1 MPEWNLI
8 LPANTP
14 ELLHLIQQPGHQ
26 LIAGGTDLLPRLRRG
41 TESSAPKLVDLSPL
55 SALRFIHQQDEA
67 IEIGALTTHAEL
79 AGSALL
85 QAHAPALAE
94 AAARIGSVQTRTR
107 GTLGGNLANASPAAD
122 TLPPLLCLEAELTL
136 TSLNGSRQVPLGEFL
151 LGPGQ
156 TCLQAGEMISSI
168 RFKLPQRKF
177 GFVFSKLG
185 RRNGMAIAVASLAVL
200 LEADSKGHIER
211 ARIALGSLAPTAVR
225 SPQAEAVLKGQAP
238 SKELFARAAA
248 AMQRDIAP
256 ISDLRASAAYRRH
269 SAGVLLERALNRAWE
284 QTESGCA

>member
-41 TESSAPKLVDLSPL
+41 TESSTPKLVDLSPL

-94 AAARIGSVQTRTR
+94 AAAHIGSVQTRAR

-122 TLPPLLCLEAELTL
+122 ALPPLLCLEAELTL
-136 TSLNGSRQVPLGEFL
+136 TSLNGSSHVPLGEFL

-168 RFKLPQRKF
+168 HFKLPQRKF

-211 ARIALGSLAPTAVR
+211 ARITLGSLAPTAVR